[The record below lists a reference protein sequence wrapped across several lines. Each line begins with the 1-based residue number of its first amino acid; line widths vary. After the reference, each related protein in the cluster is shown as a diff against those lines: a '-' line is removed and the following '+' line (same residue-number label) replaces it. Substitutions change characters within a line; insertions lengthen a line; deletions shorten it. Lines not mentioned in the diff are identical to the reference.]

1 VSNFLAIG
9 TVTALLKDLL
19 NEGLVEQQVSDKL
32 NVTVT
37 VEALPPDLIETET
50 NGPTKLNLFLYQ
62 VTPNIGWRNMDLP
75 SLNGQGERI
84 SNPPLALDLHY
95 LLMAYGRDDFHS
107 EILLGCAMQL
117 LHETPVL
124 TRAAIRQKQQTWSSG
139 SDELLQALATAELAD
154 QAEQIKITPQ
164 SMDAEG
170 ISKLWT
176 GFQAHYRPSTTYQ
189 VTVVLVEGQRATRSP
204 LPVLTRGPAD
214 SGVISQA
221 DLTPPTPT
229 LTAVEPPNQQTSAQ
243 LDDVLTLKGH
253 RLDGSNIVDEVS
265 NITVGSNIGVRFTDT
280 RSRRV
285 LEASP
290 LSGNTTSQITVRLL
304 DAVDPDA
311 PAGAPPDPPERSWS
325 AGFYSVAVLFQ
336 RPNETFR
343 RTTNELPFLLA
354 PTILMPIM
362 VNKDASDDITFTV
375 ECKPEVRP
383 EQRAA
388 LLVGDLE
395 ILAQP
400 HLTQTDTL
408 TFVARSIPPGDYFV
422 RLRVDGVDSLLVNR
436 AVTPPEFDAN
446 QKVTIQP

>member
-1 VSNFLAIG
+1 MSNFLAIG

-37 VEALPPDLIETET
+37 VEALPPDLIEPET

-62 VTPNIGWRNMDLP
+62 VTPNIGWRNVDLP

-84 SNPPLALDLHY
+84 SNPPLALDLYY
-95 LLMAYGRDDFHS
+95 LLTAYGGEDFHA

-176 GFQAHYRPSTTYQ
+176 VFQAHYRPSTAYQ
-189 VTVVLVEGQRATRSP
+189 VTVVLIESQRAARSP

-229 LTAVEPPNQQTSAQ
+229 LTAVEPPNQQASAQ

-265 NITVGSNIGVRFTDT
+265 NIAVGGNIRVRFTDT

-285 LEASP
+285 LEAPP
-290 LSGNTTSQITVRLL
+290 LPGNTTSQITVRLSN
-304 DAVDPDA
+304 AIDPDA
-311 PAGAPPDPPERSWS
+311 PAGTPPDPPEESWS

-336 RPNETFR
+336 RPNETHH
-343 RTTNELPFLLA
+343 RTTNELPFSLA
-354 PTILMPIM
+354 PTIQMPIT
-362 VNKDASDDITFTV
+362 VNRDTNDNITFTV

-388 LLVGDLE
+388 LLVGNLE
-395 ILAQP
+395 IPAQP
-400 HLTQTDTL
+400 HPAQTDTL
-408 TFVARSIPPGDYFV
+408 TFVASSIPLGDYFV
-422 RLRVDGVDSLLVNR
+422 RLRINGVDSLLVKR
-436 AVTPPEFDAN
+436 REDEPPVFDDT
-446 QKVTIQP
+446 QKVTIS